1 MPWRAK
7 HPEMLRIKLSLMTST
22 TYADRMASFA
32 SQRPTV
38 DRGVFERVDMP
49 SDPGTRILPALQAG
63 STLGTPRHISGLT
76 RPNQSQPLARRGS
89 SLTASASWSSAGTA
103 AIFRPP
109 GRVDGADCWWWH
121 PQAPDRTAV
130 FPVNPT
136 KGGSRCTSSTKA
148 SLFATS

>member
-38 DRGVFERVDMP
+38 DRGVFERVDKP
-49 SDPGTRILPALQAG
+49 SDPGTGILLALQAG
-63 STLGTPRHISGLT
+63 SMLGTPRHISELT
-76 RPNQSQPLARRGS
+76 RPERSQLQARRGPS
-89 SLTASASWSSAGTA
+89 VTTSASWSSADTA
-103 AIFRPP
+103 AIFRPT

-121 PQAPDRTAV
+121 PQAADRTAV
-130 FPVNPT
+130 FLVSRT
-136 KGGSRCTSSTKA
+136 KGGSRCISSTKA